1 MTVDLLRSTLAWSA
15 LLNMG
20 ILLWWFLFITLAHDW
35 VYRVHSRFLKI
46 PIEQFDTIHYV
57 GMLIYKVV
65 IFTFFIVPYL
75 ALRIVI

>member
-1 MTVDLLRSTLAWSA
+1 MTIDLLRSTLAWSA

-35 VYRVHSRFLKI
+35 VYRVHSRCLKI
-46 PIEQFDTIHYV
+46 PVEQFDTIHYA

-75 ALRIVI
+75 ALRIVF